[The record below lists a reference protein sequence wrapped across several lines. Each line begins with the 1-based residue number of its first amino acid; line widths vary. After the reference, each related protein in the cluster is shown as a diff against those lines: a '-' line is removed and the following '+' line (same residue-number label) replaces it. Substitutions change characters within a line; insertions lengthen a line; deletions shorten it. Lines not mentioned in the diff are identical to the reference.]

1 MHYSLSSYL
10 KSNVSKSKSK
20 KKMYLKMIQM
30 WHLKQITMAFYVD
43 RVEKWMLSPTNYRRY
58 VML

>member
-43 RVEKWMLSPTNYRRY
+43 RVEK
-58 VML
+58 